1 MPLFH
6 IYCTP
11 STGNNAEIA
20 QWNWEQGVF
29 LNVIDKQSKGQKITL
44 KLIKSMRSQVD
55 LAPSA
60 SRGKLE
66 LGKDN
71 MCTGHN
77 AVL

>member
-1 MPLFH
+1 MPLFN

-29 LNVIDKQSKGQKITL
+29 LKVIDKQSKGQKITL

-55 LAPSA
+55 LGPST
-60 SRGKLE
+60 SRGKLK
-66 LGKDN
+66 L
-71 MCTGHN
+71 
-77 AVL
+77 